1 MSKMIIPNVKQE
13 YVSRLAVIE
22 LIKQYLVNCELEKRR
37 NPNVHKALNDLLK
50 EVKELEVEVYEDGD
64 N

>member
-1 MSKMIIPNVKQE
+1 MSKMIVPNVKQE

-37 NPNVHKALNDLLK
+37 IQMFTRH
-50 EVKELEVEVYEDGD
+50 
-64 N
+64 